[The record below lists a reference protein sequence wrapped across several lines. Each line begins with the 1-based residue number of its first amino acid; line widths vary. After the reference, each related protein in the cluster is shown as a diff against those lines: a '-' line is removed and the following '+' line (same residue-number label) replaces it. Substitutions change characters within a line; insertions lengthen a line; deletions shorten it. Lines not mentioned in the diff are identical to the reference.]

1 MWVLANCVDKS
12 RHYTLARIVFRR
24 SLAGALRYREMFKR
38 VSKDIGE
45 FHGAELSFEG
55 AFIENYQDHHVSFLY
70 EMSPG
75 KFGKIC

>member
-12 RHYTLARIVFRR
+12 RHYTLASIVFRGR
-24 SLAGALRYREMFKR
+24 LAGVLRSREMFKR

-45 FHGAELSFEG
+45 LHGAELSFEG
-55 AFIENYQDHHVSFLY
+55 ASMGNYQDHQVSFLY

-75 KFGKIC
+75 KIGNIC